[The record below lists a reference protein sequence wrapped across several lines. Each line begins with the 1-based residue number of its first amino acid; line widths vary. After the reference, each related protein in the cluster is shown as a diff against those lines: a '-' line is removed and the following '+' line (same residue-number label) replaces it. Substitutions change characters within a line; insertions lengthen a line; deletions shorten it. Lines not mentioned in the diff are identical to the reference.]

1 MTATLT
7 VWKFPTAEAADKA
20 EGVLVRLQKEGV
32 LTLVDAATVSW
43 PEGARKP
50 KTRQLHSL
58 VGAGTLTGTFW
69 GMLFGILFFMPLLG
83 AAIGAATGAIGGK
96 FTDIG
101 IDDTFIDQVRAKVT
115 PGTSALFL
123 LTTDVVLEK
132 VRGAFPGGQAELIHT
147 NLDAEQERNLREV
160 FAGV

>member
-7 VWKFPTAEAADKA
+7 VWKFPTAEGA
-20 EGVLVRLQKEGV
+20 ENVENVLKRLQREQV
-32 LTLVDAATVSW
+32 VTIEDAAVVSW
-43 PEGARKP
+43 PTGERKP
-50 KTRQLHSL
+50 KTRQLNNL
-58 VGAGTLTGTFW
+58 VGAGALAGTFW
-69 GMLFGILFFMPLLG
+69 GMLFGILFLMPLLG

-101 IDDTFIDQVRAKVT
+101 IDDDFIDEVRAQIT

-123 LTTDVVLEK
+123 LTSNVVLDK
-132 VRGAFPGGQAELIHT
+132 VREALPGGQAELIHT
-147 NLDAEQERNLREV
+147 NLDSRQERNLREV